1 MRIAFLEDDPDQ
13 AELLQLWLEGAGHK
27 CVHFQTSEEFLREVG
42 RESYDLIMLDW
53 LLPSMSGIEVMKLVR
68 ENHDWPI
75 PILFVT
81 QRDQEEDIVEALE
94 AGADDYM
101 AKPVTKLEL
110 LARVAALARR
120 ASALRDSE
128 SSTIELTPFR
138 IDFANRNIEANGEK
152 IKLTQK
158 EYELA
163 AFLFRNIGR
172 VVSRSHLLES
182 VWGTNPDINT
192 RTVDTHVS
200 RIRQK
205 LGIAPEMGWRLSAIY
220 QHGYR
225 LERLTSTTE

>member
-13 AELLQLWLEGAGHK
+13 AQLLQLWLEEAGHA
-27 CVHFQTSEEFLREVG
+27 CVHFEASEGFLREIA
-42 RESYDLIMLDW
+42 RESYDLIILDW
-53 LLPSMSGIEVMKLVR
+53 ILPNMSGIEVMRLVR
-68 ENHDWPI
+68 EKHDWPI

-81 QRDQEEDIVEALE
+81 QRDQEEDIVKALE

-101 AKPVTKLEL
+101 AKPVKKLEL
-110 LARVAALARR
+110 LARVTALARR
-120 ASALRDSE
+120 ASGLRE
-128 SSTIELTPFR
+128 SDTETIELAPFR
-138 IDFANRNIEANGEK
+138 IDFSNREIEAHGEK

-158 EYELA
+158 EYELS
-163 AFLFRNIGR
+163 AFLFRNIER

-205 LGIAPEMGWRLSAIY
+205 LGIAPEIGWRLSAIY

-225 LERLTSTTE
+225 LERITSAEE

>member
-13 AELLQLWLEGAGHK
+13 AQLLQLWMEEAGHA
-27 CVHFQTSEEFLREVG
+27 CVHFEASEGFLREIA
-42 RESYDLIMLDW
+42 RESYDLIILDW
-53 LLPSMSGIEVMKLVR
+53 ILPNMSGIEVMRLVR
-68 ENHDWPI
+68 EKHDWPI

-81 QRDQEEDIVEALE
+81 QRDQEEDIVKALE

-101 AKPVTKLEL
+101 AKPVNKLEL
-110 LARVAALARR
+110 LARVSALARR
-120 ASALRDSE
+120 ASGLRE
-128 SSTIELTPFR
+128 SDTEIIELAPFR
-138 IDFANRNIEANGEK
+138 IDFSNREIEAHSEK
-152 IKLTQK
+152 VKLTQK
-158 EYELA
+158 EYELS

-205 LGIAPEMGWRLSAIY
+205 LGIAPEIGWRLSAIY

-225 LERLTSTTE
+225 LERITSAEE

>member
-1 MRIAFLEDDPDQ
+1 MRIAFLEDDRDQ
-13 AELLQLWLEGAGHK
+13 AQLLQLWLEEAGHV
-27 CVHFQTSEEFLREVG
+27 CMHFETSEQFLKEIG

-53 LLPSMSGIEVMKLVR
+53 VLPHMSGVEVMKLIR

-81 QRDQEEDIVEALE
+81 QRDQEKDIVEALE

-101 AKPVTKLEL
+101 AKPVKKLEL
-110 LARVAALARR
+110 LARVGALARR
-120 ASALRDSE
+120 ASVLRDAE
-128 SSTIELTPFR
+128 ESTIELPPFS
-138 IDFANRNIEANGEK
+138 IDFANREIQTHGEK

-192 RTVDTHVS
+192 RTVDTHIS

-205 LGIAPEMGWRLSAIY
+205 LAITPETGWRLSAIY

-225 LERLTSTTE
+225 LERLTNIEE

>member
-13 AELLQLWLEGAGHK
+13 AQLLQLWLEEADHS
-27 CVHFQTSEEFLREVG
+27 CVHFETSEGFLREIA

-53 LLPSMSGIEVMKLVR
+53 VLPNMSGIEVMGLVR
-68 ENHDWPI
+68 DKHDWPI

-81 QRDQEEDIVEALE
+81 QRDQEADIVEALE

-101 AKPVTKLEL
+101 AKPVKKLEL
-110 LARVAALARR
+110 LARVAALGRR
-120 ASALRDSE
+120 ASGLRE
-128 SSTIELTPFR
+128 SDTETIELAPFR
-138 IDFANRNIEANGEK
+138 IDFSNREIAARGEK
-152 IKLTQK
+152 VKLTQK

-225 LERLTSTTE
+225 LERITSTEE